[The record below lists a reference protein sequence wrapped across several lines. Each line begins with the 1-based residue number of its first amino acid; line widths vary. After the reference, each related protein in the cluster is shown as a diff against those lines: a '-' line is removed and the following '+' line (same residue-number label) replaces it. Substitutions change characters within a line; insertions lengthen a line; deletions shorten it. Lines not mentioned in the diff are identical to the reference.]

1 MSYIL
6 LFENKKK
13 QKVFHNDTVF
23 PASCESWSPDKTGRV
38 VAQKPQYV
46 ITLQLIGFQGSRLQ
60 GAKQL

>member
-6 LFENKKK
+6 LFENKKE

-23 PASCESWSPDKTGRV
+23 PASCESCKTGRV

-46 ITLQLIGFQGSRLQ
+46 ITLQLISFQGSRLQ